1 MAKEKS
7 ELVKKAEAL
16 KIAAQIGCSGA
27 HKSKDGNWMPCTS
40 MEELSR
46 ISDTA
51 ETGKWRSVV
60 PGYKAETDKDR
71 STGKRKRRNKD
82 WEDLGEK
89 PIMGIESIGAGLVS
103 GNLFGAKEAN
113 PCWEG
118 YVMQGM
124 KKGKNGKIVPNCVPA
139 GTKAAAG
146 PEFIRETDPDVFM
159 DPDSARVRARQIGC
173 IGISRRVSKN
183 GRSVWMPC
191 TNMTDYANRAGTTAL
206 GRRNMERS
214 RTRDIEKAT
223 RTVMADLNSRRVK
236 RKVAL
241 VDQLRHK

>member
-27 HKSKDGNWMPCTS
+27 HKGKDGNWMPCTS

-60 PGYKAETDKDR
+60 PGYKADIDKDR

-103 GNLFGAKEAN
+103 GNLFGAK
-113 PCWEG
+113 
-118 YVMQGM
+118 
-124 KKGKNGKIVPNCVPA
+124 
-139 GTKAAAG
+139 AAVG

-241 VDQLRHK
+241 IDQLRHK